1 MKKISM
7 LNPYSFYYLWNQN
20 KEEYLNQVI
29 NDILNT
35 NCKWKLLNF
44 FNDKKNNVRSYVIFE
59 SKNKIALIDFNFDK
73 SDHLLKI
80 DFPLFNYLKCL
91 YKKNVYLIILNI
103 FIDLNHTYNNM
114 YDIYINDSN
123 KDSVKYLFLDDYNN
137 QLKLN
142 KDITDCLYT
151 MDDKTYDLYL
161 HEIELKNKL

>member
-1 MKKISM
+1 M
-7 LNPYSFYYLWNQN
+7 
-20 KEEYLNQVI
+20 
-29 NDILNT
+29 ILN
-35 NCKWKLLNF
+35 N
-44 FNDKKNNVRSYVIFE
+44 
-59 SKNKIALIDFNFDK
+59 
-73 SDHLLKI
+73 
-80 DFPLFNYLKCL
+80 
-91 YKKNVYLIILNI
+91 

>member
-7 LNPYSFYYLWNQN
+7 LNPYSFYYLSNQN

-35 NCKWKLLNF
+35 NCKWKLLKF

-91 YKKNVYLIILNI
+91 YKKKVYLIILNN
-103 FIDLNHTYNNM
+103 FTHLNHTYNNM

>member
-7 LNPYSFYYLWNQN
+7 LNPYSFYYLQNQN

-59 SKNKIALIDFNFDK
+59 SKNKIDLIDFNFDK

-80 DFPLFNYLKCL
+80 DVVLFNYLKCL
-91 YKKNVYLIILNI
+91 YKKKVYLIILNN

-114 YDIYINDSN
+114 YDIYINDDN